1 MVWCGYLRAE
11 GGPAPSTCID
21 EEPLETACPQ
31 AALTY
36 ETNFCRSSF
45 ATLVRTIETTIE
57 KIMKILRPNSQN

>member
-31 AALTY
+31 ATLTY
-36 ETNFCRSSF
+36 ETNFCRS
-45 ATLVRTIETTIE
+45 
-57 KIMKILRPNSQN
+57 